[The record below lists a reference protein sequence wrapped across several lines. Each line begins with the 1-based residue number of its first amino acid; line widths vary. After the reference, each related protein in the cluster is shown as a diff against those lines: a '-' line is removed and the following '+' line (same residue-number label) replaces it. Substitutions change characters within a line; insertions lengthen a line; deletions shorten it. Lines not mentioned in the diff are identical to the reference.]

1 MFATPGQYRALLFFG
16 MMMSL
21 LAASEIYQRAVIHLD
36 GTIISS
42 QTTCVQPE
50 NNRCA
55 TVYIVESRNGSKT
68 TYIAG
73 PTDDSL
79 LRRLPVGTE
88 IVKGKWSLNYSVDQK
103 LNRGFPTKF
112 YFILLG
118 VGLCCAVSSVALKGG
133 T

>member
-1 MFATPGQYRALLFFG
+1 
-16 MMMSL
+16 MMSL
-21 LAASEIYQRAVIHLD
+21 LAVSEIYQRAVIQLD
-36 GTIISS
+36 GTVISS

-55 TVYIVESRNGSKT
+55 TVYIVEGLNGSKT

-73 PTDDSL
+73 PTDHSL

-88 IVKGKWSLNYSVDQK
+88 IVKGKWSLNYSIDQK
-103 LNRGFPTKF
+103 INKGFPTKL
-112 YFILLG
+112 YFALLG
-118 VGLCCAVSSVALKGG
+118 IGLCCAVSLVALKGG